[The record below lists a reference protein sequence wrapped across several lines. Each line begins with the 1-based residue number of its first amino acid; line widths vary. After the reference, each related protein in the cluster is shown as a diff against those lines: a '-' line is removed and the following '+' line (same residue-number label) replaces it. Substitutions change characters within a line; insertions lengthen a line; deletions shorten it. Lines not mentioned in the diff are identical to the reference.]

1 LKRKNKPYYN
11 KNSIKPSW
19 CIRHLKRVLLA
30 LLMGFNNIYQV
41 WKDEGWTEP
50 KIVER
55 YNPDRTKLTLSF
67 AKSDDK
73 KATIKSDDKKP
84 AIKTGDKKPT
94 IKSRVKRVGSR
105 S

>member
-1 LKRKNKPYYN
+1 LIGIGERAGSGIPD
-11 KNSIKPSW
+11 
-19 CIRHLKRVLLA
+19 
-30 LLMGFNNIYQV
+30 IYQV
-41 WKDEGWTEP
+41 WKDEGWAEP

-84 AIKTGDKKPT
+84 AIKTGDKKPA
-94 IKSRVKRVGSR
+94 IKTGDKKPAIKNRAKQAGSR
-105 S
+105 N

>member
-1 LKRKNKPYYN
+1 
-11 KNSIKPSW
+11 
-19 CIRHLKRVLLA
+19 
-30 LLMGFNNIYQV
+30 
-41 WKDEGWTEP
+41 
-50 KIVER
+50 VER